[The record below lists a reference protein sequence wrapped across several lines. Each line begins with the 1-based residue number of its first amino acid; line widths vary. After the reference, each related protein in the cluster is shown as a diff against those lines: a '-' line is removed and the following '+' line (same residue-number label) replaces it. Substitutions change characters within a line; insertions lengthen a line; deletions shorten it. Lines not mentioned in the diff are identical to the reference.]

1 MKNLLNDIK
10 NIIKT
15 DEDTE
20 RLTLKSIINNSV
32 NGQYMITFIVAIL
45 IMCPIPV
52 LSTVFGIINVIIS
65 YQMLIGRK
73 TIKLPKKL
81 LYLSVNKSTITN
93 LIEKMS
99 PYINKVEILTKNRLI
114 FFTNKKLVNFMIFS
128 ASLLSVSPVPFLSV
142 FAVTSMCLTIFGY
155 LNKDGLFI
163 ILGIIFFMINFA
175 MQLVFLIVGKVIFF
189 KIINSLFN

>member
-10 NIIKT
+10 NIIRT
-15 DEDTE
+15 DDNIEK
-20 RLTLKSIINNSV
+20 LTLKNIMNNGV
-32 NGQYMITFIVAIL
+32 NGQYMVIFIVAIL

-65 YQMLIGRK
+65 YQMLTNKK

-81 LYLSVNKSTITN
+81 LYLSINKSTITT
-93 LIEKMS
+93 LIEKIS
-99 PYINKVEILTKNRLI
+99 PYINKVEIITKNRLI
-114 FFTNKKLVNFMIFS
+114 FFTNKKLINLIIFL

-142 FAVTSMCLTIFGY
+142 FAVISVCLTIFGY
-155 LNKDGLFI
+155 LNKDGLFV
-163 ILGIIFFMINFA
+163 ILGIIFFIINFA
-175 MQLVFLIVGKVIFF
+175 MQLTFLIVGTVIFF

>member
-10 NIIKT
+10 NIIRT
-15 DEDTE
+15 DDNIEK
-20 RLTLKSIINNSV
+20 LTLKNIMNNGV
-32 NGQYMITFIVAIL
+32 NGQYMVIFIVAIL

-65 YQMLIGRK
+65 YQMLTNKK

-81 LYLSVNKSTITN
+81 LYLSINKSTITT
-93 LIEKMS
+93 LIEKIS
-99 PYINKVEILTKNRLI
+99 PYINKVEIITKNRLI
-114 FFTNKKLVNFMIFS
+114 FFTNKKLINLIIFL

-142 FAVTSMCLTIFGY
+142 FAVISVCLTIFGY
-155 LNKDGLFI
+155 LNKDGLFV
-163 ILGIIFFMINFA
+163 ILGIIFFIINFA
-175 MQLVFLIVGKVIFF
+175 MQLTFLIVGKVIFF